1 MQPPVCCCSDDLKGP
16 KLPLAQSTDFRTRCR
31 IWVLLYLQLWCITT
45 TNSEH
50 KETFV
55 ISHWCAVPLK
65 CTSLHFYKTSSLP
78 WQYYDNHFYV
88 ILIKFHL
95 QSLVEVFLQLQHF
108 LIWHFIILTILK
120 HSTKSHV
127 HKHLPAE
134 SDICEAQYNTV
145 DDTCKYKQSACLG
158 QCNGI
163 PASSTKDTTFD
174 TSDWIKTPN
183 DCKS

>member
-16 KLPLAQSTDFRTRCR
+16 KLPLAHSTDFRTRCR

-120 HSTKSHV
+120 HSTKSHAY
-127 HKHLPAE
+127 KHLPAE

-145 DDTCKYKQSACLG
+145 DDTCKYK
-158 QCNGI
+158 
-163 PASSTKDTTFD
+163 
-174 TSDWIKTPN
+174 
-183 DCKS
+183 